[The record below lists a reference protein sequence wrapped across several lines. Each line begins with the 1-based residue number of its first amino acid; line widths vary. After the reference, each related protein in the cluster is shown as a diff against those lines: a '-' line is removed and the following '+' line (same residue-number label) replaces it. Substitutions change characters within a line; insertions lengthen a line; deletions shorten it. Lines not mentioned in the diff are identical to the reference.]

1 MGTESVEIGD
11 FCREI
16 ETYLCRKNDGHLIR
30 VTGPSFD
37 LVAGWA
43 ARGVPLKIAFKG
55 IDRFFER
62 YYRNGAR
69 RRPVK
74 IDFCE
79 ADVLD
84 VFDEWRRAI
93 GITDSPV
100 EGEASD
106 ANDGSAES
114 FAVRRQASL
123 PQHLERVV
131 LRLSEARARGTLSDD
146 FDDLIDRVS
155 RELDA
160 VRSKS
165 GGIRGEARQGVVE
178 RLLALDAEL
187 IDRARALVAD
197 AERARIQH
205 EADEELAAYRTS
217 MTPDMFASVRVAA
230 MDRLIRERFSLP
242 TISYQ
247 QG

>member
-1 MGTESVEIGD
+1 VDLDID
-11 FCREI
+11 QYCRAI
-16 ETYLCRKNDGHLIR
+16 EAYLCRKNDGHLIR
-30 VTGPSFD
+30 IVGPSFER
-37 LVAGWA
+37 VCGWA
-43 ARGVPLKIAFKG
+43 ARGIPLGVAYRG
-55 IDRFFER
+55 IDRYFER
-62 YYRNGAR
+62 YYANGGRR
-69 RRPVK
+69 RRPVAVQ
-74 IDFCE
+74 FCE

-100 EGEASD
+100 DGQASD